1 MNIVVERILTIIA
14 TLAVWELARFFA
26 WRHLRTRWQRSI
38 GDWMRRHDLRLEQFR
53 FIDRIWVRQTLLQD
67 PELDRAAA
75 ESAKSQGIGIG
86 EVRAKME
93 EWLDEIVPYFNLFS
107 YYKLGGAVATYAV
120 RLAYELVFDAHGLER
135 ARAAI
140 PPGAVTVYVAN
151 HRSNADYIVLSVGAM
166 RQVALSY
173 AVGEWARVW
182 PLDVLFRSFGSYLIR
197 RGEKD
202 PLYHRVLSR
211 YLQLVASRGLTTAFF
226 LEGALSRDGAFRVPK
241 IGLLDYL
248 VGILESDPER
258 KIAFVPV
265 GINFDRV
272 LEDRNLTVEAADA
285 PPPRAR
291 DKLISLRRILVAA
304 PRVLFAILGP
314 RWLSSH
320 RKYGYASV
328 QFGEVVMIDSLAP
341 DIQATAR
348 LPRKERL
355 ARVAGLA
362 DKLMDRVA
370 QVVPA
375 TPVVLVSRALV
386 AGHREMADIRRAVR
400 EDLAEMRAN
409 GRRIARGKAF
419 AGVKRGERDMS
430 RQEGQTPVERQAFDQ
445 DILDAEEAERMVD
458 LAFQLL
464 KRRDIVRVS
473 GGTVAVA
480 PRDEILLRY
489 YARSMDAPKLRAA
502 EASK

>member
-1 MNIVVERILTIIA
+1 MNVVVERVATVALT
-14 TLAVWELARFFA
+14 LLVWEGVRFLA
-26 WRHLRTRWQRSI
+26 WRKLRDRWQRSI
-38 GDWMRRHDLRLEQFR
+38 GTWMRRHDVKLEQFR

-75 ESAKSQGIGIG
+75 ESAKAQGIGIG
-86 EVRAKME
+86 LVRARME
-93 EWLDEIVPYFNLFS
+93 GWLDEMVPYFNVFS
-107 YYKLGGAVATYAV
+107 YYKLGGAVATWAT
-120 RLAYELVFDAHGLER
+120 RLAYELVFDREGLER

-202 PLYHRVLSR
+202 PLYHQVLSR

-241 IGLLDYL
+241 VGLLDYL
-248 VGILESDPER
+248 VGILAADPDR
-258 KIAFVPV
+258 QIAFVPV

-272 LEDRNLTVEAADA
+272 LEDRNLTAETADA

-291 DKLISLRRILVAA
+291 DKFISLKRILGAA
-304 PRVLFAILGP
+304 PRVMLSIFGP

-328 QFGEVVMIDSLAP
+328 QFGEVVTAIELEP
-341 DIQATAR
+341 DILAVAR

-362 DKLMDRVA
+362 DKLMERVSE
-370 QVVPA
+370 VVPA
-375 TPVVLVSRALV
+375 TPVVLVCRSLLKGPRSVIEL
-386 AGHREMADIRRAVR
+386 RRAVR
-400 EDLAEMRAN
+400 ADLAELRAA
-409 GRRIARGKAF
+409 GRRIARGDAF
-419 AGVKRGERDMS
+419 SGVVRGQDELLK
-430 RQEGQTPVERQAFDQ
+430 QEHLDSAQRVDFDREV
-445 DILDAEEAERMVD
+445 LESEEAERMVD
-458 LAFQLL
+458 LAFLLL
-464 KRRDIVRVS
+464 KRRAILSVAGDVIRVE
-473 GGTVAVA
+473 
-480 PRDEILLRY
+480 PRDEVLLRY
-489 YARSMDAPKLRAA
+489 YARSLDAPKLKAA
-502 EASK
+502 G